1 MCRNGKERKRLTKN
15 IFYFYFL
22 FSLSSFE
29 MPGVNVDEIVSAV
42 IASIRS
48 EKDDHKKLN
57 VFLSYPFSPLLL
69 LFSVRFLAS
78 L

>member
-1 MCRNGKERKRLTKN
+1 
-15 IFYFYFL
+15 
-22 FSLSSFE
+22 